1 MNGQGGYQQIP
12 CARCGQVVWIEMTTR
27 QGVCQSCGNINYM
40 QAQPMAMGAP
50 PPMQG
55 YPQAGPGYPNQMPYQ
70 GSVPMSHA
78 PMPGMQMP
86 QGAMSQAPM
95 PTASPAQP
103 VPSNPAAMYQNP
115 RKHVAKGVAGAVV
128 VAVVGGGGYFVKNKF
143 GNPGPGK
150 LSYRSLHIDPSKAEP
165 DALITSVASTATR
178 WNRDAT
184 WWAVNVHGVRPDGT
198 IDLKSGATAQVT
210 YISPSRVQSM
220 AKTRRKDSIKK
231 FSFGPL
237 HITHAKKWEPT
248 KAWKEVSPP
257 GMPACAIADL
267 TAHLVSKGFKTGT
280 LHVSFDPQFAFAVD
294 AYAWRVQNE
303 AQPELNGWFS
313 MLDCSLLK
321 ADPAK

>member
-1 MNGQGGYQQIP
+1 MNGQGGYQQMP
-12 CARCGQVVWIEMTTR
+12 CARCGQVVWIEMTTS
-27 QGVCQSCGNINYM
+27 QGVCQSCGNVNYM
-40 QAQPMAMGAP
+40 QAQAMAMGAP
-50 PPMQG
+50 PPMPMGAPMPMQ
-55 YPQAGPGYPNQMPYQ
+55 QMPYQ
-70 GSVPMSHA
+70 GSIPMSQA
-78 PMPGMQMP
+78 PMPGMQMSH
-86 QGAMSQAPM
+86 GAMSQAPM

-103 VPSNPAAMYQNP
+103 MASNPAAMYQNP

-128 VAVVGGGGYFVKNKF
+128 VAVLGGGGYFVKKKF

-150 LSYRSLHIDPSKAEP
+150 LSYRSLHINPSKAEP
-165 DALITSVASTATR
+165 DALITAVAGTATK

-198 IDLKSGATAQVT
+198 VDLKSGATAQVT
-210 YISPSRVQSM
+210 YISPSRVQSL

-231 FSFGPL
+231 FSFGPV
-237 HITHAKKWEPT
+237 HINHAKKWEPT

-303 AQPELNGWFS
+303 AQLELNGWFS

-321 ADPAK
+321 ADPPK